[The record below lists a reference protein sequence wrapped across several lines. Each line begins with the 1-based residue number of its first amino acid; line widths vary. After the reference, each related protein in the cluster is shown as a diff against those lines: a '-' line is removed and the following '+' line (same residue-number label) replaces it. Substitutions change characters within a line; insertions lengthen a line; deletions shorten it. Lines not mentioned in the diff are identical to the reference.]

1 MIARSDTVSASPHQ
15 VYTTLGNESVVLEL
29 QGSTYFGINDV
40 GTTVWKFLQQPRQVT
55 EVINHIVEHY
65 EVSADLA
72 EAEILSFLQELVD
85 KGLAVVERG
94 SIR

>member
-72 EAEILSFLQELVD
+72 ETEILSFLQELVD

-94 SIR
+94 SVR

>member
-15 VYTTLGNESVVLEL
+15 EFTTLGNESVVLEL

-94 SIR
+94 RVR

>member
-29 QGSTYFGINDV
+29 QGGTYFGINDV

-85 KGLAVVERG
+85 KGLAVIERG
-94 SIR
+94 SVR

>member
-1 MIARSDTVSASPHQ
+1 
-15 VYTTLGNESVVLEL
+15 VVLEL

-94 SIR
+94 SVR

>member
-29 QGSTYFGINDV
+29 QGCTYFGINDV

-72 EAEILSFLQELVD
+72 EAELLSFLQELVD
-85 KGLAVVERG
+85 KGLAVIERG
-94 SIR
+94 SVR

>member
-1 MIARSDTVSASPHQ
+1 MSASPHQ

-94 SIR
+94 SVR

>member
-72 EAEILSFLQELVD
+72 EAEILSFLQDLVD

-94 SIR
+94 SVR